1 MPNIVTMVSNQ
12 MSLLKQIVTYSQI
25 NGFLQLSGYNAL
37 WLVKSHDMTF
47 NCGAM
52 VENIVIT
59 PL

>member
-1 MPNIVTMVSNQ
+1 MVTMVSNQ

-25 NGFLQLSGYNAL
+25 NCFLQLSGYNAL

-52 VENIVIT
+52 VKNIVIT